1 MKTAI
6 YPGSFDPITSGHL
19 NIIRRASNIFDRLI
33 VCVMVNAGKNPMFTL
48 EERVELIRRVTKDL
62 PNVEVDCSTLD
73 DNVLIKADGLPT
85 YNFANVIDDHLM
97 GINCVMRGIEYLSS
111 TPKYN
116 LLYDAFGWEPPAF
129 GQMSMRLAADRSKL
143 SKRHGATSVEEF
155 RSQGFTASAI
165 VNYLT
170 LLGWGPGDER
180 EIFSL
185 NETVELF
192 ELNQMSKKAAIY
204 DTKKLTWMNGQYLS
218 SMPLEDIIP
227 EVKSFFINADLVD
240 EAWLEANAEYFAQ
253 LIDTVRVR
261 VKTLAEIV
269 DASTYFFQDIE
280 AYDEKGV
287 SKHFKPEAIELL
299 TDCMNALAADEEF
312 SLASTEA
319 IYNDISAKKEIALGK
334 VIHPTRLALT
344 GRTVSP
350 GMFDVMVLLGK
361 ERTLARMQKAIE
373 YIKLVNSSDC

>member
-1 MKTAI
+1 
-6 YPGSFDPITSGHL
+6 
-19 NIIRRASNIFDRLI
+19 
-33 VCVMVNAGKNPMFTL
+33 
-48 EERVELIRRVTKDL
+48 
-62 PNVEVDCSTLD
+62 
-73 DNVLIKADGLPT
+73 
-85 YNFANVIDDHLM
+85 
-97 GINCVMRGIEYLSS
+97 
-111 TPKYN
+111 
-116 LLYDAFGWEPPAF
+116 
-129 GQMSMRLAADRSKL
+129 
-143 SKRHGATSVEEF
+143 
-155 RSQGFTASAI
+155 
-165 VNYLT
+165 
-170 LLGWGPGDER
+170 
-180 EIFSL
+180 
-185 NETVELF
+185 
-192 ELNQMSKKAAIY
+192 
-204 DTKKLTWMNGQYLS
+204 
-218 SMPLEDIIP
+218 EDIIP
-227 EVKSFFINADLVD
+227 EVKPFFINAGLVD

-287 SKHFKPEAIELL
+287 AKHFKPEAIELL
-299 TDCMNALAADEEF
+299 TDCMNALASDEEF

-373 YIKLVNSSDC
+373 YIKLVNSSEC